1 MFTVQIRSVCRHF
14 LKTWFFQ
21 TNTFRYFGLD
31 LTLTHTISVYLGSC
45 KFYTLN
51 SLPPIMKDI
60 QFSFYYLKLPVPNL
74 QCALFCCLWRCTW
87 NKGLSTLCIRPSCNF
102 HIFKLLRNHLTDFNE
117 SIQKASTLCPVPSLC
132 FSKDD
137 CMPCL
142 WLVEKFFLLLRNV
155 FQKMILNRKQI
166 LPILYVLKIFARA
179 DLSTKM
185 ATLDLWSA
193 ETFST
198 SPLPRANAERIL
210 MKLYKKQVLNIF
222 QIFMPPDCCSGSND
236 REHIV
241 FVLLSI

>member
-1 MFTVQIRSVCRHF
+1 
-14 LKTWFFQ
+14 
-21 TNTFRYFGLD
+21 
-31 LTLTHTISVYLGSC
+31 
-45 KFYTLN
+45 
-51 SLPPIMKDI
+51 MKDI
-60 QFSFYYLKLPVPNL
+60 QFNFYYLKLPVPNL

-166 LPILYVLKIFARA
+166 LPILYVLKIFAPR
-179 DLSTKM
+179 
-185 ATLDLWSA
+185 WSVNKDGYPG
-193 ETFST
+193 S
-198 SPLPRANAERIL
+198 LIGR
-210 MKLYKKQVLNIF
+210 NIF
-222 QIFMPPDCCSGSND
+222 DFSSAACKCWTDFNETLQEASTQHLSNFYAPRLLQWIEWSGAYCFCPVVNLTFNIQYNFWTVGD
-236 REHIV
+236 GD
-241 FVLLSI
+241 